1 MKTTISIIIPTYN
14 PNSNLLRSLNKFSDL
29 HNAGIYS
36 IEVLIINTISQ
47 KKVED
52 LVKKDKYNFK
62 LKIININKSEFN
74 HGETR
79 NLGVNKSIGKY
90 IIFLSQDAYPIGD
103 NFINYF
109 IEDLKRSEVVAVFG
123 KEIAPTNIRKDYLY
137 YEHLLWFKQYEPYYD
152 EKNRVLFSKK
162 ARMAS
167 KNSNDIFFWYSLSNV
182 FSCYKRSYIIKHP
195 FETIFHGEDV
205 LAGKFII
212 ENGYEKIFDS
222 RCEVEHFHEGL
233 KNYIIRNIYD
243 WYFRL
248 FVLKSRLRIKIR
260 EKVNLQV
267 KKDENLFN
275 IFEIYFYY
283 FLKIFILITIFLIRF
298 KQIII
303 IKLINK
309 KKVDF

>member
-52 LVKKDKYNFK
+52 LVKKDKYSFK